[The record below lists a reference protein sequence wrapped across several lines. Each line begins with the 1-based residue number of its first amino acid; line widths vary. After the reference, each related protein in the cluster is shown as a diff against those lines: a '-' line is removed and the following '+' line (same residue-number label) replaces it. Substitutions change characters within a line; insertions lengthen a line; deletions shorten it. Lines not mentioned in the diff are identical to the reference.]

1 MGMSFGSQGEP
12 LLGEVVYVGNTH
24 SEHPRSG
31 LAISGLIVGILALIT
46 SLLPII
52 NNISFFAALVGAVLA
67 IVGLVSC
74 LRGKRGAKGLAI
86 AAVAVNV
93 VAIVAVLVSQSMYS
107 SAIDSAVNGPQA
119 VSSSKGGTDSTAGS
133 NKEDEEDEEDV
144 AENLAVG
151 SKVEL
156 ANGVT
161 VSVDEIVTGLVNYD
175 GTAMTGVRVTYVN
188 NSDKTASFNSYDW
201 KGESSNGVQSDS
213 SYYSEATEDLSYG
226 DLSAGGTVTGFVYFE
241 GDLARVLYYS
251 SAFSD
256 AAAAS
261 WKIS

>member
-119 VSSSKGGTDSTAGS
+119 VASSKGGTDSTAGS
-133 NKEDEEDEEDV
+133 NKEDEEDD

-188 NSDKTASFNSYDW
+188 NSDKTASFNSCDW